1 MMMKKLP
8 RLAVSAVLLPTVAWA
23 VYAPVPEQDQ
33 GKALTFRLG
42 ASVYY
47 DSNIFGAPTGKVD
60 SMVYNVSPEVSF
72 NGSLT
77 DQTFLS
83 LGYLLSIDQMVD
95 RPGDQSLLNH
105 TFTGRVAHEFS
116 KSTNLDLNELYA
128 ISENPASLLA
138 GIPLNT
144 DQSFKRN
151 QIDARFT
158 TAVGAKTT
166 LVIKYRNLDF
176 AYDAAGLA
184 AQLDR
189 NEHLT
194 GLEAAI
200 ALLPETKL
208 VGEYRYQDVNY
219 DVAAAFKNKTSHFFL
234 AGFDHR
240 PGEQTLL
247 GARVGFE
254 SRTRRGAGNSTAPY
268 VELTARREYRE
279 GSYVSAGYTLSFE
292 EASDVVQFLDTQTN
306 RFFLNFQHHLS
317 ALVTA
322 SGSVTYEPSRL
333 QGRGGVRSDIDEDT
347 TRLGL
352 GLTWL
357 PNKNWM
363 VNANYDYDR
372 VASNLANRDQ
382 SRNRVG
388 LTARVTF

>member
-8 RLAVSAVLLPTVAWA
+8 RWTASAALLPTLAWA

-47 DSNIFGAPTGKVD
+47 DSNIFGAPAGEVD

-72 NGSLT
+72 NGSVT
-77 DQTFLS
+77 ARTFLS
-83 LGYLLSIDQMVD
+83 LGYLLNIDEMVD
-95 RPGDQSLLNH
+95 RPGDQTLLNH

-116 KSTNLDLNELYA
+116 KSTNLDVNELYA

-144 DQSFKRN
+144 DQSFQRN
-151 QIDARFT
+151 QFEARFT
-158 TAVGAKTT
+158 TAAGPKTT
-166 LVIKYRNLDF
+166 VVIKYRNLDF
-176 AYDAAGLA
+176 AYDAVGLA

-189 NEHLT
+189 NEHLA
-194 GLEAAI
+194 GLEAAV

-219 DVAAAFKNKTSHFFL
+219 DVAATFKDKTSHFFL
-234 AGFDHR
+234 AGIDHR

-254 SRTRRGAGNSTAPY
+254 RRARRGAGDSTAPY
-268 VELTARREYRE
+268 VELTARREYHKDSFI
-279 GSYVSAGYTLSFE
+279 GAGYTLTFE
-292 EASDVVQFLDTQTN
+292 EPSDVVQFLDTQTN
-306 RFFLNFQHHLS
+306 RFLLNFQHHLS

-322 SGSVTYEPSRL
+322 SGSVTYEPARL
-333 QGRGGVRSDIDEDT
+333 QGRGGVRSDIAEDT
-347 TRLGL
+347 TRLGF

-357 PNKNWM
+357 PSKNWM

-372 VASNLANRDQ
+372 VASALASRDQ
-382 SRNRVG
+382 RRHRAG
-388 LTARVTF
+388 LTGRLTF

>member
-60 SMVYNVSPEVSF
+60 SMVYNASPEVSF

-158 TAVGAKTT
+158 TAAGAKTT
-166 LVIKYRNLDF
+166 IVIKYRNLDF

-189 NEHLT
+189 NEHLA

-219 DVAAAFKNKTSHFFL
+219 DVAAAFKDKTSHFFL

-306 RFFLNFQHHLS
+306 RFFLNLQHHLS

-363 VNANYDYDR
+363 VNANYDHDR
-372 VASNLANRDQ
+372 VASDLPNRDQ

-388 LTARVTF
+388 LTARVAF